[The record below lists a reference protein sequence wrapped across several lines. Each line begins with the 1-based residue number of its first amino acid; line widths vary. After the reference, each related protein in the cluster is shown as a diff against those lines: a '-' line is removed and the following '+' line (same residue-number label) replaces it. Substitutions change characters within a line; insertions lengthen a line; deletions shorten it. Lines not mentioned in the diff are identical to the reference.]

1 MTQGNSKCAKTSFLL
16 ENITCCTICT
26 VHLYDKLLCHTTL
39 LKRLTYYHIFLVIV
53 SVLDSSAVYRG
64 FEPQSV
70 QPNEY
75 KIGIPCFSA
84 RSFKE

>member
-1 MTQGNSKCAKTSFLL
+1 MCENQFFL